1 MINNFHLLGAVITVA
16 AALLSYLFFSN
27 FIEMD
32 RQTFLS
38 AVLTA
43 FIIMEASH
51 FFRSWGAKGDTAQVL
66 KGVSF
71 SLGSKVAIL
80 LTAYLLL
87 NRFTTVNIR
96 YFLIILVAIYFFLFI
111 FEVLYMMKMEK
122 RNSKKT

>member
-1 MINNFHLLGAVITVA
+1 MINNFHLLGAVITTAV
-16 AALLSYLFFSN
+16 ALLSYLFFSN
-27 FIEMD
+27 FIEVD
-32 RQTFLS
+32 GQTFLS
-38 AVLTA
+38 AVLMA

-51 FFRSWGAKGDTAQVL
+51 FFRSWGEQGETAQVL

-71 SLGSKVAIL
+71 GLGSKVAIL

-122 RNSKKT
+122 RNTKKT

>member
-1 MINNFHLLGAVITVA
+1 MLNNFHLLGAVITTI

-27 FIEMD
+27 FIDVD

-38 AVLTA
+38 AALTA

-51 FFRSWGAKGDTAQVL
+51 FFRSWGAKGDTAQDL

-80 LTAYLLL
+80 LNAYLLL

-111 FEVLYMMKMEK
+111 FEVLYIMKIEN
-122 RNSKKT
+122 RNIKKT

>member
-1 MINNFHLLGAVITVA
+1 MINNFHLLGAVVTTA

-27 FIEMD
+27 FIEVD

-43 FIIMEASH
+43 FIIMEVSH
-51 FFRSWGAKGDTAQVL
+51 FFRSWGAKGDSSQVL

-122 RNSKKT
+122 RNTKKT